1 MLLKL
6 YTRLYSTPMA
16 VRTGQYVSIRHSLV
30 GIGIVEEV
38 DYERRNAH
46 RAIEAVTGASIA
58 IALNH
63 GTWYFEQAVGAVPI
77 QRLLYHA
84 PWTPYLQAIFTVK
97 KVLEWIQSVVGATV
111 LGIQSFFVVVK
122 GGEDMRGAFGRSRRV
137 AVEAVAGVVRVGKG
151 LCHGEATS
159 SDRQPEHGHCFSS
172 CLAGNLWVSRCGSR
186 GGELLDMAG
195 RSRWSQ
201 TPIGA
206 AAPGS

>member
-1 MLLKL
+1 MFRVLQKIDHQRR
-6 YTRLYSTPMA
+6 YT
-16 VRTGQYVSIRHSLV
+16 
-30 GIGIVEEV
+30 
-38 DYERRNAH
+38 DW
-46 RAIEAVTGASIA
+46 AIETIASASIA
-58 IALNH
+58 IALDH
-63 GTWYFEQAVGAVPI
+63 RAGYFKQAAWAVPI
-77 QRLLYHA
+77 QRLFYHA

-97 KVLEWIQSVVGATV
+97 KVLEWIQSVVGARV

-159 SDRQPEHGHCFSS
+159 SDRQSEHGHCFSS

>member
-1 MLLKL
+1 M
-6 YTRLYSTPMA
+6 
-16 VRTGQYVSIRHSLV
+16 V

-77 QRLLYHA
+77 QRLFYHA

-97 KVLEWIQSVVGATV
+97 KVLEWIQSVVGARV

-122 GGEDMRGAFGRSRRV
+122 GERALHISRQLFG
-137 AVEAVAGVVRVGKG
+137 
-151 LCHGEATS
+151 TS
-159 SDRQPEHGHCFSS
+159 SHGF
-172 CLAGNLWVSRCGSR
+172 GGSV
-186 GGELLDMAG
+186 AC
-195 RSRWSQ
+195 
-201 TPIGA
+201 
-206 AAPGS
+206 